1 MGRSSRNSEEKV
13 SFFAFQD
20 IITAVIGILVLI
32 ALILALQI
40 NPKRENEGESPGN
53 NTAPVE
59 LIEGDNDGGG
69 NATIVVVSEF
79 NASEV
84 IEEIAQL
91 HQEISDEKREFLVE
105 RDEKNSEIEEL
116 LKELKRVNM
125 ELEIFKKKLGI
136 VDSNES
142 KDMNKALKSLQ
153 LILDLAKVQQ
163 KELDEKKKGLED
175 QVNARILRNITDMSE
190 LELQE
195 LDSQLNSQ
203 IEQLSNQV
211 ENEVRVIPRDNK
223 VGEKPVLVVLG
234 AGEFTVGKFNGQQ
247 RTVQVNKDTYYE
259 KLVPILQ
266 SYDKKRDFFVYFFR
280 PSAIGLVV
288 GNVPKRGGGTI
299 TRDLFKLLCDQGAKN
314 LTNLLGFKYGFEPI
328 HEEAA
333 VLFTDKTPDLFE
345 DLFISP

>member
-32 ALILALQI
+32 ALILALQV
-40 NPKRENEGESPGN
+40 NPKREKEGENPGN

-59 LIEGDNDGGG
+59 LIEGQNDGGG
-69 NATIVVVSEF
+69 NATIVVASEF

-91 HQEISDEKREFLVE
+91 HQEISDEKREFLVKRE
-105 RDEKNSEIEEL
+105 EKNSEIEQL
-116 LKELKRVNM
+116 LEELKRVNM
-125 ELEIFKKKLGI
+125 ELQIFKKKLGI

-142 KDMNKALKSLQ
+142 KDMNKALKDLQ

-175 QVNARILRNITDMSE
+175 QINARILREVADMSE
-190 LELQE
+190 LELQQ

-203 IEQLSNQV
+203 VEQLTDQI
-211 ENEVRVIPRDNK
+211 ENEVRVIPKENA
-223 VGEKPVLVVLG
+223 VGEKPVLVILG
-234 AGEFTVGKFNGQQ
+234 GNEFTIGIFNGEQ
-247 RTVQVNKDTYYE
+247 RTVQVTPATYYQQ
-259 KLVPILQ
+259 LGGALN
-266 SYDKKRDFFVYFFR
+266 SYDRKRNFFVFFFR
-280 PSAIGLVV
+280 PSACRMEVT
-288 GNVPKRGGGTI
+288 NVPGRNGTI
-299 TRDLFKLLCDQGAKN
+299 NKNLFSLLCDPKNN
-314 LTNLLGFKYGFEPI
+314 LTRMLGFKYGFEPI

-333 VLFTDKTPDLFE
+333 VLFTDKTPDVFE
-345 DLFISP
+345 DLFMTP

>member
-1 MGRSSRNSEEKV
+1 MGRSSRNSEAKV

-59 LIEGDNDGGG
+59 LIEGDKDGGG
-69 NATIVVVSEF
+69 NATIVVVSDF

-91 HQEISDEKREFLVE
+91 HQEISDEKREFLVK
-105 RDEKNSEIEEL
+105 RDEKNSEIEDL
-116 LKELKRVNM
+116 LKELKRLNM
-125 ELEIFKKKLGI
+125 ELQIFKKKLGI

-175 QVNARILRNITDMSE
+175 QVNARILRNISDMSE
-190 LELQE
+190 LELQD

-203 IEQLSNQV
+203 IEQLTNQV
-211 ENEVRVIPRDNK
+211 ENEVRVIPKENR
-223 VGEKPVLVVLG
+223 VGEKPVLVILG
-234 AGEFTVGKFNGQQ
+234 AAEFTIGIFNGEQ
-247 RTVQVNKDTYYE
+247 RTVQVTPATYYQQ
-259 KLVPILQ
+259 LGSALN
-266 SYDKKRDFFVYFFR
+266 SYDKKRNFFVYFFR
-280 PSAIGLVV
+280 PSACEVEV
-288 GNVPKRGGGTI
+288 TNVPGRNGMIKKN
-299 TRDLFKLLCDQGAKN
+299 LFALLCDPKNN
-314 LTNLLGFKYGFEPI
+314 LTRMLGFKYGFEPI

-333 VLFTDKTPDLFE
+333 VLFTDKTPDVFE